1 MVLFP
6 NKNLRG
12 RSQMISEEDYYC
24 FEIFLD
30 KYIYILIKITD
41 NNLAS
46 KISTSFRVLPFMNYT
61 KVDTNTLHVQIFYDC
76 LFYVKYFFYI
86 KECIQKLYLHD
97 YMYNILGLFI
107 SYAIFLLLKGT

>member
-61 KVDTNTLHVQIFYDC
+61 KVDVRILYMC
-76 LFYVKYFFYI
+76 RYFMIAYF
-86 KECIQKLYLHD
+86 
-97 YMYNILGLFI
+97 M
-107 SYAIFLLLKGT
+107 